1 MKGVAVLPFAAALAI
16 ALAGCGAGRP
26 SRLAATVTIT
36 VSPQP
41 HRRRV
46 QRPSSASATTN
57 ERLFADGE
65 AASIPLTLAL
75 VVAGTLMRAYARF
88 QHAYGAAWGAIG
100 QPFSSE
106 NVTRMAGGFKLCSA
120 GTGSGSGCSAFTQF
134 TADDAGRITGVSV
147 NGRAVAGR
155 IATAPDA
162 TSGGLTISGV
172 VAYRLTGQNVVVV
185 AFRLTDS
192 SYRPVNTEPVA
203 ACQPERCLRCR
214 EPGRAACQA
223 RIATV
228 RSVRLCRWRLSGH
241 SAGTGGRCRWRLSGH
256 SAGTGGDTTGGTS
269 AAGGSRALTLV
280 QRAGR
285 NW

>member
-1 MKGVAVLPFAAALAI
+1 MKGVAVLAFAAALATR
-16 ALAGCGAGRP
+16 ARRVRGGPTLAPGCHRDHYC
-26 SRLAATVTIT
+26 LAASHIGDE
-36 VSPQP
+36 S
-41 HRRRV
+41 
-46 QRPSSASATTN
+46 SGLASASATTN

-155 IATAPDA
+155 IAP
-162 TSGGLTISGV
+162 
-172 VAYRLTGQNVVVV
+172 RL
-185 AFRLTDS
+185 RMP
-192 SYRPVNTEPVA
+192 R
-203 ACQPERCLRCR
+203 
-214 EPGRAACQA
+214 QA
-223 RIATV
+223 
-228 RSVRLCRWRLSGH
+228 G
-241 SAGTGGRCRWRLSGH
+241 
-256 SAGTGGDTTGGTS
+256 
-269 AAGGSRALTLV
+269 
-280 QRAGR
+280 
-285 NW
+285 